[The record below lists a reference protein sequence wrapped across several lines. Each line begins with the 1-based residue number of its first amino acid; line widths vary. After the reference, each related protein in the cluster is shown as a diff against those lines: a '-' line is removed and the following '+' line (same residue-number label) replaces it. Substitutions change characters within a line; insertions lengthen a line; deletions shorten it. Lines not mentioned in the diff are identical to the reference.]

1 MAANPYA
8 DILQMQIASANN
20 AMQSM
25 LKANQAVYESF
36 QTQITKII
44 STNTEVVAASLQ
56 DYVKTFQADSD
67 AMIASFQKQ
76 MAENAKP

>member
-1 MAANPYA
+1 
-8 DILQMQIASANN
+8 MQIASANN

-25 LKANQAVYESF
+25 LKANQQVYDSF

-67 AMIASFQKQ
+67 AMLAAFQKQ
-76 MAENAKP
+76 MAESAKG

>member
-1 MAANPYA
+1 LAANPYA

-44 STNTEVVAASLQ
+44 STNTDVVAASLG
-56 DYVKTFQADSD
+56 DYMKTFQAESD
-67 AMIASFQKQ
+67 AMMASFQKQ
-76 MAENAKP
+76 MSENAKP